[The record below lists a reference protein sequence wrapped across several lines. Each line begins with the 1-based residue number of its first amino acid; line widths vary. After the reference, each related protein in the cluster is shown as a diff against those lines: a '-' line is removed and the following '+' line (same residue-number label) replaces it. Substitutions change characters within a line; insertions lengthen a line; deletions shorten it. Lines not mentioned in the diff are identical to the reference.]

1 MTSPGSPW
9 TGRSSPRGPLTSPE
23 LADLRKIGTV
33 RHVAVGTVV
42 AAAGSAATHVQ
53 VVADGELELIARTDG
68 GRVTTAVVRPGGVI
82 LDIPMLLGHP
92 MPFDAVASRE
102 SEMVSLSRQRWGTL
116 LHSSPT
122 LALRWMAS
130 IAQRLDADRRRLVV
144 MTSKPLIAQVAY
156 LLLDLAETDPA
167 GRGVVRLSHTTL
179 GHLLGVRRQSVTRV
193 VAQLR
198 RSGLI
203 ATRYGATELVDPDG
217 LRGLVGSEP
226 LP

>member
-1 MTSPGSPW
+1 
-9 TGRSSPRGPLTSPE
+9 LTPPE
-23 LADLRKIGTV
+23 LADLRQIGTV
-33 RHVAVGTVV
+33 RHVEVGTVV

-53 VVADGELELIARTDG
+53 VLTGGELELMARTDG

-102 SEMVSLSRQRWGTL
+102 SELVSLSRERWGTL

-122 LALRWMAS
+122 LAVRWMTS

-144 MTSKPLIAQVAY
+144 MTSRPLVAQVAY
-156 LLLDLAETDPA
+156 LLLDLAESDPA
-167 GRGVVRLSHTTL
+167 GRDVVRLSHTTL
-179 GHLLGVRRQSVTRV
+179 GHLLGVRRQAVTRV
-193 VAQLR
+193 VAQMR
-198 RSGLI
+198 RGGLV
-203 ATRYGATELVDPDG
+203 ASRYGATELVDPEG
-217 LRGLVGSEP
+217 LRELMGFEP